1 MPSETIARVAMISG
15 ARRGIGAEI
24 ATALARAGW
33 RLSLGAR
40 DPASLTPPD
49 GADALVHRFDARD
62 PDSERLWAEATA
74 ERFGRID
81 AVIANAGIMIPKTV
95 IAADDAD
102 LDDLIQV
109 NVKSPLRLVRAAW
122 PHLVASGH
130 GRVVTIAS
138 LSGKRVKSATSG
150 LYAVS
155 KFAALA
161 LTHAIRHAGWD
172 EGVRATAICPGFV
185 ATDMAAGLTSRP
197 AESLTQPRDVARI
210 VAFLLDLPDTASIA
224 EIPINSTLEE
234 SW

>member
-1 MPSETIARVAMISG
+1 MTDARVAMISG
-15 ARRGIGAEI
+15 ASRGIGAEI

-40 DPASLTPPD
+40 DPVSLTPPD
-49 GADALVHRFDARD
+49 GALAHRFDARD
-62 PDSERLWAEATA
+62 PGSERLWVEATA

-130 GRVVTIAS
+130 GRVVTLAS
-138 LSGKRVKSATSG
+138 LSGKRVKSAGSG

-161 LTHAIRHAGWD
+161 MTHAIRHAGWD

-185 ATDMAAGLTSRP
+185 ATDMAAGLANRP
-197 AESLTQPRDVARI
+197 PETMTQPQDVARI

-224 EIPINSTLEE
+224 EIPINSTLED

>member
-1 MPSETIARVAMISG
+1 MTDARVAMISG
-15 ARRGIGAEI
+15 AGRGIGAEI

-62 PDSERLWAEATA
+62 PGSERLWVEATA

-81 AVIANAGIMIPKTV
+81 AIIANAGIMIPKTV

-161 LTHAIRHAGWD
+161 MTHAIRHAGWD

-185 ATDMAAGLTSRP
+185 ATDMAAGLAKRP
-197 AESLTQPRDVARI
+197 PEAMTQPQDVARI

-224 EIPINSTLEE
+224 EIPINSTLED

>member
-1 MPSETIARVAMISG
+1 MADATARVAIISG
-15 ARRGIGAEI
+15 ASRGIGAEI
-24 ATALARAGW
+24 ASALARAGW

-40 DPASLTPPD
+40 NPASLSLPD
-49 GADALVHRFDARD
+49 GADALAHRFDARD
-62 PDSERLWAEATA
+62 SDSERLWVEATA

-122 PHLVASGH
+122 PHLIASGH

-138 LSGKRVKSATSG
+138 LSGKRVKSADSG

-161 LTHAIRHAGWD
+161 LTHAIRHAGWE
-172 EGVRATAICPGFV
+172 EGVRATAVCPGYV
-185 ATDMAAGLTSRP
+185 ATDMAAALTDRP
-197 AESLTQPRDVARI
+197 PETMTQPQDVARV
-210 VAFLLDLPDTASIA
+210 VAFLLDLPATASIA
-224 EIPINSTLEE
+224 EIPINSTLED

>member
-1 MPSETIARVAMISG
+1 MADAARVAMISG
-15 ARRGIGAEI
+15 AGRGIGAEI
-24 ATALARAGW
+24 AAALARAGW

-40 DPASLTPPD
+40 DPASVIPPD

-161 LTHAIRHAGWD
+161 MTHAIRHAGWD
-172 EGVRATAICPGFV
+172 EGVRATAVCPGFV
-185 ATDMAAGLTSRP
+185 ATDMAAGLTNRP
-197 AESLTQPRDVARI
+197 PENLTQPQDVARI

>member
-1 MPSETIARVAMISG
+1 MTDARVAMISG
-15 ARRGIGAEI
+15 AGRGIGAEI
-24 ATALARAGW
+24 AAALARAGW

-40 DPASLTPPD
+40 NPAQLIPPE
-49 GADALVHRFDARD
+49 GADALAHRFDARD
-62 PDSERLWAEATA
+62 PDSERLWVEATA

-172 EGVRATAICPGFV
+172 EGVRATAVCPGFV
-185 ATDMAAGLTSRP
+185 ATDMAAGLTNRP
-197 AESLTQPRDVARI
+197 PEAMTQPQDVARI

-224 EIPINSTLEE
+224 EIPINSTLED

>member
-1 MPSETIARVAMISG
+1 MTDARVAMISG
-15 ARRGIGAEI
+15 AGRGIGAEI

-40 DPASLTPPD
+40 DPARLAPPE
-49 GADALVHRFDARD
+49 GALVHRFDARD
-62 PDSERLWAEATA
+62 PASERLWVEATA
-74 ERFGRID
+74 ARFGRID

-161 LTHAIRHAGWD
+161 MTHAIRHAGWN
-172 EGVRATAICPGFV
+172 EGVRATAVCPGFV
-185 ATDMAAGLTSRP
+185 ATDMAAELTNRP
-197 AESLTQPRDVARI
+197 PEGMTQPQDVARI

-234 SW
+234 NW

>member
-1 MPSETIARVAMISG
+1 MISG
-15 ARRGIGAEI
+15 AGRGIGAEI
-24 ATALARAGW
+24 AAALARAGW

-40 DPASLTPPD
+40 DPARLTPPS
-49 GADALVHRFDARD
+49 GADALAYRFDAHD
-62 PDSERLWAEATA
+62 PASERLWVEATA

-81 AVIANAGIMIPKTV
+81 AVIANAGIMIPKSV

-138 LSGKRVKSATSG
+138 LSGKRVKSADSG

-172 EGVRATAICPGFV
+172 DGVRATAVCPGYV
-185 ATDMAAGLTSRP
+185 ATDMAAALTDRP
-197 AESLTQPRDVARI
+197 PETMTQPQDVARI

>member
-1 MPSETIARVAMISG
+1 MTDARVAMISG
-15 ARRGIGAEI
+15 AGRGIGAEI
-24 ATALARAGW
+24 ASALARAGW

-40 DPASLTPPD
+40 DPAGMTPPA

-62 PDSERLWAEATA
+62 SDSERLWAEATA

-138 LSGKRVKSATSG
+138 LSGKRVKSAKSG
-150 LYAVS
+150 LYAIS

-161 LTHAIRHAGWD
+161 MTHAIRHAGWD
-172 EGVRATAICPGFV
+172 EGVRATAVCPGFV
-185 ATDMAAGLTSRP
+185 ATDMAAGLTNRP
-197 AESLTQPRDVARI
+197 PESLTQPQDVARI